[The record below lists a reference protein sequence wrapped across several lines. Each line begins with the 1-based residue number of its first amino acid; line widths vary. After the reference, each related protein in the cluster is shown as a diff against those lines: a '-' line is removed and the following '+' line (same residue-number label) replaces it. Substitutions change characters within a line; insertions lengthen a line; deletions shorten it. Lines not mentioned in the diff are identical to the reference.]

1 MDAASL
7 SGESCIERLLALGF
21 TVFHR
26 GGAVTLLARGRN
38 RVLVPHIRELG
49 RDMLDGILRS
59 AGITEGEL
67 RASARRSGFVRVAPT
82 AADTA
87 KSTKASG

>member
-1 MDAASL
+1 MNVGAL

-21 TVFHR
+21 TVFHK
-26 GGAVTLLARGRN
+26 GGAVTLLARGKN
-38 RVLVPHIRELG
+38 RVLVPHIEELG

-67 RASARRSGFVRVAPT
+67 RASLRRSGFVRVGAGG
-82 AADTA
+82 
-87 KSTKASG
+87 SGTKTG